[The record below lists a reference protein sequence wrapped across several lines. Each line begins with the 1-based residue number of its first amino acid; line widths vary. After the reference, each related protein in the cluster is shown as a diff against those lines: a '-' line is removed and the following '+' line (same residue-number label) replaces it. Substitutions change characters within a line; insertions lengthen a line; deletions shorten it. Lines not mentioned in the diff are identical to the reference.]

1 MTPSS
6 EEDAPLFVEISR
18 LERERAREREKERER
33 ENGCDTRHKGS
44 R

>member
-18 LERERAREREKERER
+18 LERERAREKERER